1 MSDLRNKPFIV
12 IDLYSG
18 RYTNTRVGHEELNFE
33 WNEYTQKYL
42 GYCPPYN
49 NIVIQRLGANRKDEA
64 VHNVMVIYV
73 RKSGKTS
80 DREIIGFTDSATIYK
95 PGIKATPTIGR
106 TIKDKDGSEQHCDYC
121 IESDTLYDLRS
132 LPLPDRFIIRIA
144 EHNPQ
149 MFRKQRFYKG
159 TYPELDEKIIKYLE
173 EYLSASNTDEDFIEQ
188 ENIQNA
194 VLSNEKI
201 EDAKGREPEYN
212 LGAKGKTVKKRPE
225 LAKQVLHNSGYKCAV
240 CADHKTF
247 HTKDGV
253 QYMEGH
259 HLIPCTPSNAKEFWD
274 RFGANI
280 DCIENIVCICPNCHR
295 RIHFGSDADKRE
307 VIEKLYEV
315 KKGELESARITIGL
329 EELSGLYM

>member
-1 MSDLRNKPFIV
+1 MTDLRNKPFIV

-18 RYTNTRVGHEELNFE
+18 SYTNTRVGHEKLNFE

-49 NIVIQRLGANRKDEA
+49 NIVIQRLGAKRNDEA
-64 VHNVMVIYV
+64 VHNVIVIYV
-73 RKSGKTS
+73 QKSGTTS
-80 DREIIGFTDSATIYK
+80 NREIIGFTDNATIYK

-132 LPLPDRFIIRIA
+132 LPLPDKFIIRIA

-159 TYPELDEKIIKYLE
+159 KYPELDEKILKYLE
-173 EYLSASNTDEDFIEQ
+173 DYLVASITDEDFIEQ
-188 ENIQNA
+188 ESIQMA
-194 VLSNEKI
+194 LLPS
-201 EDAKGREPEYN
+201 DRGRDSYKAEPGYKVGIN
-212 LGAKGKTVKKRPE
+212 GKVVKKRHY
-225 LAKQVLHNSGYKCAV
+225 LAKQVLHNSDYKCAV
-240 CADHKTF
+240 CDDHKTF
-247 HTKDGV
+247 LTKEGV

-259 HLIPCTPSNAKEFWD
+259 HLIPCTPSNAKSFWEKC
-274 RFGANI
+274 RRNI

-315 KKGELESARITIGL
+315 KKVELESAGITIGL
-329 EELSGLYM
+329 EELITLYM